1 MKANLIDSVGNMYL
15 IVDSLIEINNIITDS
30 NNMTLIKINLKS
42 FGFDKMCMDKYL
54 IDDRS
59 GQWNKNYWCKVLF
72 NTSKYINFMME
83 IVEWVRCTL
92 LIMLKKETYWCDEN

>member
-42 FGFDKMCMDKYL
+42 FRFDKTCMDKYL

-59 GQWNKNYWCKVLF
+59 GQ
-72 NTSKYINFMME
+72 
-83 IVEWVRCTL
+83 
-92 LIMLKKETYWCDEN
+92 

>member
-42 FGFDKMCMDKYL
+42 FGFDKTYMDKYL

-59 GQWNKNYWCKVLF
+59 GQ
-72 NTSKYINFMME
+72 
-83 IVEWVRCTL
+83 
-92 LIMLKKETYWCDEN
+92 